1 MICRRRPPSLA
12 GRGMAPTGIGL
23 DLSAG
28 RAIEESSNMDPHP
41 QIKLAPASESQN
53 KPVVIPPPDLPQLPT
68 PPPALPPVTAAS
80 PNAAAKVKIRSAQ
93 DVGEG
98 GSSDGTLAS
107 FNTRATAALLDVVMA
122 LGIAI
127 GLAVLLPGFA
137 DRLAWLTGGAYL
149 VTRDSLPF
157 LGGQSVGKKAMK
169 LRVVT
174 LDGKSLIGNW
184 EAALIRNGVLVIPL
198 FAFVELF
205 ILLTREDKPER
216 GRRLGDEWAK
226 TRVIVEETRPDMDS
240 P

>member
-1 MICRRRPPSLA
+1 MHISMEPEPE
-12 GRGMAPTGIGL
+12 IK
-23 DLSAG
+23 SALKSDW
-28 RAIEESSNMDPHP
+28 ES
-41 QIKLAPASESQN
+41 
-53 KPVVIPPPDLPQLPT
+53 KPVVIPPPDLPRPPA
-68 PPPALPPVTAAS
+68 PPPVSTAF
-80 PNAAAKVKIRSAQ
+80 PDAAVNVKIRSAQ
-93 DVGEG
+93 DAGEG
-98 GSSDGTLAS
+98 GSSDDTLAS
-107 FNTRATAALLDVVMA
+107 FNTRATAALLDVVVA

-127 GLAVLLPGFA
+127 GLAFILPGFA
-137 DRLAWLTGGAYL
+137 DRLAWLTGVTYL

-169 LRVVT
+169 LKVVT
-174 LDGKSLIGNW
+174 LDGKSLIRNW

-226 TRVIVEETRPDMDS
+226 TRVIVEEIRPDADS

>member
-1 MICRRRPPSLA
+1 M
-12 GRGMAPTGIGL
+12 
-23 DLSAG
+23 
-28 RAIEESSNMDPHP
+28 N
-41 QIKLAPASESQN
+41 
-53 KPVVIPPPDLPQLPT
+53 
-68 PPPALPPVTAAS
+68 
-80 PNAAAKVKIRSAQ
+80 VKIRSAQ
-93 DVGEG
+93 DAGEG
-98 GSSDGTLAS
+98 GSSDDTLAS
-107 FNTRATAALLDVVMA
+107 FNTRATAALLDVVVA

-127 GLAVLLPGFA
+127 GLAFILPGFA
-137 DRLAWLTGGAYL
+137 DRLAWLTGVTYL

-169 LRVVT
+169 LKVVT
-174 LDGKSLIGNW
+174 LDGKSLIRNW

-226 TRVIVEETRPDMDS
+226 TRVIVEEIRPDADS

>member
-1 MICRRRPPSLA
+1 
-12 GRGMAPTGIGL
+12 MAPIGIGL

-28 RAIEESSNMDPHP
+28 RGIEELAIMDPHP
-41 QIKLAPASESQN
+41 EIKSALKSEWES
-53 KPVVIPPPDLPQLPT
+53 KPVVVPPPDLPKPPA
-68 PPPALPPVTAAS
+68 PPPSLPPASAAF
-80 PNAAAKVKIRSAQ
+80 PDAAVKVKIRSAQ
-93 DVGEG
+93 DPGERE
-98 GSSDGTLAS
+98 SSDDTLAS
-107 FNTRATAALLDVVMA
+107 FNTRATAALLDVVVA

-137 DRLAWLTGGAYL
+137 DRLAWLTGFAYL

-184 EAALIRNGVLVIPL
+184 ETALIRNGVLVIPL

-205 ILLTREDKPER
+205 ILLTREDTPER

-226 TRVIVEETRPDMDS
+226 TRVIVEETRPDADS